1 MPGLSLDLLVGFSPD
16 VSRTADYAV
25 LQTTAVSGLCFMFAK
40 GWVLAGFTSLH
51 PSCNHAPKSFSV
63 TYQEASSAWLIFEDR
78 FSNEVAGQDESELFP
93 SHMYIVALARCPEH
107 HILGQDENLIM
118 NFHFPVV

>member
-1 MPGLSLDLLVGFSPD
+1 MASVFLWYSGSGVPGLSSDLLIGFTPV

-25 LQTTAVSGLCFMFAK
+25 LQTIAVSRLRFMVTK

-63 TYQEASSAWLIFEDR
+63 TYQEASSAWLILKAR
-78 FSNEVAGQDESELFP
+78 FSNEVAG
-93 SHMYIVALARCPEH
+93 
-107 HILGQDENLIM
+107 
-118 NFHFPVV
+118 